1 MEKIAILVENGF
13 EDVELFYPYYRYQEA
28 GYEVDVIGPRAR
40 ETYAGKKGV
49 SIQSTKAP
57 GDIDLGEY
65 VAVIVPGGNA
75 PDRMRIRPGLVKLVR
90 DADERGLV
98 IAAICHGAQLL
109 VEADVVRGR
118 TLTCYRSV
126 ATDVKNAGGKY
137 VDEPVVV
144 DARLVTSRFPPD
156 LPAWCRETLRVLGR

>member
-28 GYEVDVIGPRAR
+28 GYEVDVVGPRAR
-40 ETYAGKKGV
+40 ETYAGKKGG

-90 DADERGLV
+90 DAEERGLV

-137 VDEPVVV
+137 VDESVVV
-144 DARLVTSRFPPD
+144 DSRLVTSRFPPD